1 MIKKVYESNWIR
13 SQLKQKKIFYNTIMK
28 SIMTHGTEILV
39 ITETRLLYMCWNT
52 RRDVVKYLN

>member
-13 SQLKQKKIFYNTIMK
+13 SQLKQKNIFYNTIMK

-39 ITETRLLYMCWNT
+39 ITETRLLYTCWNT